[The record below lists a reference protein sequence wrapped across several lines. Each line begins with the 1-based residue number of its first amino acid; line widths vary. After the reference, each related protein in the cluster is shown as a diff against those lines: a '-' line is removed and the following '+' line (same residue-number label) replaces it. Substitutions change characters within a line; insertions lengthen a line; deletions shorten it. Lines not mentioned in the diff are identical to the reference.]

1 MTLAIIISP
10 YNHPTEE
17 GRRKHLRDAVKLA
30 QWATR
35 HGYTPVGWWCDVDP
49 DHPVAD
55 DDPEARQAALERSA
69 ERARWVAKSGGV
81 AVVADWYKM
90 TSGMEAD
97 AAAFRDYYYYGI
109 RAMTRFIFVTAEQAG
124 VEVDDETPQK

>member
-1 MTLAIIISP
+1 MTLALIISR

-17 GRRKHLRDAVKLA
+17 GRRKHLREAVKLA

-35 HGYTPVGWWCDVDP
+35 HGYTPVGWHCDIDP

-55 DDPEARQAALERSA
+55 DDPEARRAALARSA
-69 ERARWVAKSGGV
+69 ERARWVAHCGGA
-81 AVVADWYKM
+81 AVVADWYPM

-97 AAAFRDYYYYGI
+97 AAAFRDYCGI

-124 VEVDDETPQK
+124 VEVTDEAP